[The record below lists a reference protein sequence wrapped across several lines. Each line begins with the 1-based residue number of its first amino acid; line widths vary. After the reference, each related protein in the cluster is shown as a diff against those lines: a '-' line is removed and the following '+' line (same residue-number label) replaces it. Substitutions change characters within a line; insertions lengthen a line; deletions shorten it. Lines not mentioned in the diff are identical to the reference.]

1 MFGLGAILPMIIVF
15 LAIFVMPDS
24 PRWLLMKGRQDEARR
39 VLKELLYPPPDTDAL
54 DEMVAD
60 IRDKIATEAQTTADA
75 AAVGWTSFWLVPS
88 IKRMLLVGVGI
99 AVAQQ
104 LVGIDAIQYFLVFIL
119 DEAGIHS
126 RTEQTLVLIKL
137 GLVKLGCLFVAARLF
152 DTRGRRTLLFV
163 SLGGM
168 TVALCL
174 LSFHF
179 SKTADSSSSSNS
191 GSFAAYALA
200 AYLAFFSLGMGPG
213 AWLIPSEVFSTAIRA
228 KAMAVATTTN
238 RIAAAFMSSTF
249 LTAARVLTW
258 PGFFAVLAL
267 VCVFVAILVY
277 AFVPETKGRSLE
289 DTALYFATIT
299 RDEQILQL
307 EKQLQLVVAE
317 RRERERQEQTSV
329 ARTSNTTAVDEGIFV
344 SQHPTA
350 TID

>member
-1 MFGLGAILPMIIVF
+1 
-15 LAIFVMPDS
+15 
-24 PRWLLMKGRQDEARR
+24 
-39 VLKELLYPPPDTDAL
+39 
-54 DEMVAD
+54 
-60 IRDKIATEAQTTADA
+60 
-75 AAVGWTSFWLVPS
+75 
-88 IKRMLLVGVGI
+88 
-99 AVAQQ
+99 
-104 LVGIDAIQYFLVFIL
+104 
-119 DEAGIHS
+119 
-126 RTEQTLVLIKL
+126 
-137 GLVKLGCLFVAARLF
+137 
-152 DTRGRRTLLFV
+152 
-163 SLGGM
+163 M

-317 RRERERQEQTSV
+317 RRERERQEQTS
-329 ARTSNTTAVDEGIFV
+329 TTTAADEGIFV